1 MTLELCS
8 TIILIHLPYGPCE
21 QFDCG
26 FLHRWQEWIQTPL
39 VLLHHLVWIFLPQTD
54 DDRIKGRA
62 YFLLNSLESS
72 CFLFDNGLSIPCL
85 PTSMLLSI
93 AQMCYR
99 YHCVC
104 QKGTIL
110 PDSIGLVQAQNC
122 QVDLAHSDCIPVELN
137 RSKNPTHTLLLLA
150 KPCIK

>member
-1 MTLELCS
+1 MESVVRFNSTFNSSLVCPSGCCTSAIKLAIASSDCS
-8 TIILIHLPYGPCE
+8 PKSALTRPSNC
-21 QFDCG
+21 FDSFSPSC
-26 FLHRWQEWIQTPL
+26 
-39 VLLHHLVWIFLPQTD
+39 
-54 DDRIKGRA
+54 
-62 YFLLNSLESS
+62 FLLNSLESS